1 MRLNAILITIMS
13 GISFFIG
20 YLITRLISNKKKL
33 VVFSIGFAFS
43 VLIGLILLDLLPECL
58 EIFDKW
64 YIVLIYALVG
74 ILLLKALD
82 LLLPAHEHSKK
93 HSHIEHIS
101 LISCIAIILHNIIE
115 ATAIYTTC
123 LSNIKIGLLMAIGV
137 TCHNIPLGI
146 QVTSLTNS
154 NKKGIIMTSLLALS
168 SAVGII
174 ILTIFKINL
183 TDNILGML
191 ISITL
196 GMLIYIVF
204 FELLCEVKEHIKE
217 KEMFYGL
224 FFGIAVIVLAMII

>member
-1 MRLNAILITIMS
+1 
-13 GISFFIG
+13 
-20 YLITRLISNKKKL
+20 
-33 VVFSIGFAFS
+33 
-43 VLIGLILLDLLPECL
+43 
-58 EIFDKW
+58 
-64 YIVLIYALVG
+64 
-74 ILLLKALD
+74 
-82 LLLPAHEHSKK
+82 
-93 HSHIEHIS
+93 
-101 LISCIAIILHNIIE
+101 
-115 ATAIYTTC
+115 
-123 LSNIKIGLLMAIGV
+123 
-137 TCHNIPLGI
+137 
-146 QVTSLTNS
+146 
-154 NKKGIIMTSLLALS
+154 MTSLLALS